1 MKVLLDTNVIVDI
14 LSKRDGYED
23 SLQILRCCEIKKL
36 DGCVSTTTV
45 TDIMYI
51 LRKHLP
57 REELREAVQTLLT
70 VIGVS
75 GVQKAD
81 ITHAFSSGMKDFE
94 DAVQAAC
101 AKRIKAE
108 YIVTRNLRD
117 FEDSPVQAVSPA
129 DMLKLL
135 GRMA

>member
-1 MKVLLDTNVIVDI
+1 MKVLLDTNIIVDI
-14 LSKRDGYED
+14 ISKRDGYEE
-23 SLQILRCCEIKKL
+23 SLQVLRCCEIKKI
-36 DGCVSTTTV
+36 DGYVSTTTV
-45 TDIMYI
+45 TDVMYI

-57 REELREAVQTLLT
+57 PDKLREAVQTLLT
-70 VIGVS
+70 TVGVS

-94 DAVQAAC
+94 DAVQASC

-117 FEDSPVQAVSPA
+117 FEESPVQAVPPA
-129 DMLKLL
+129 DLLKLL
-135 GRMA
+135 RRMA